1 MEDHEQEQD
10 ALEANDI
17 NGSDADIPEEQ
28 VIEQQIIPFLGDDL
42 TAALTPGGIIY
53 ISLPGICKA
62 LGLLTRGQVRRIRE
76 TKSLAR
82 GLRRIPLAT
91 LGGFQRLN
99 CLRVDKVALWLAG
112 VQTNMMKSDEFRI
125 KIETYQEE
133 LAPAATQV
141 FMRVLGLRTRD
152 IIPSSDP
159 QIIALA
165 DQVDTLTEITTLVR
179 EYMETLLEAQ
189 GRTSMQLEQAVHLLE
204 ALTNRQ
210 DATEDQVAKIDE
222 RTKRLTTAHGKTVQE
237 IVDFIATAIEK
248 QSPHIT
254 TQLAHSMVYG
264 RLKKRFR
271 ARSYIEIPDERFDEV
286 MSYLRQEYRR
296 ITGGDLPEQG
306 NLFS

>member
-1 MEDHEQEQD
+1 MEDHEQDQD
-10 ALEANDI
+10 ALEANDT

-28 VIEQQIIPFLGDDL
+28 AIEQQIVPFLGDEL
-42 TAALTPGGIIY
+42 AAALTPGGVIY
-53 ISLPGICKA
+53 ISLPGMCKA
-62 LGLLTRGQVRRIRE
+62 LGLLTRGQVRRIKE
-76 TKSLAR
+76 TKSLAK

-91 LGGFQRLN
+91 RGGFQHAN
-99 CLRVDKVALWLAG
+99 CLRVDKVALWLG
-112 VQTNMMKSDEFRI
+112 GIQTNSMKNEEYRL
-125 KIETYQEE
+125 KIEYYQDE

-141 FMRVLGLRTRD
+141 FMRVMGLRTRD

-159 QIIALA
+159 QIVALA

-210 DATEDQVAKIDE
+210 DVTENQVAKIDE
-222 RTKRLTTAHGKTVQE
+222 RTKRLTTAHGKAVQE
-237 IVDFIATAIEK
+237 TVDLIATAIEK

-286 MSYLRQEYRR
+286 MTYLRQEYRK
-296 ITGGDLPEQG
+296 ITGGDLPQQ
-306 NLFS
+306 

>member
-10 ALEANDI
+10 ALEANDT

-28 VIEQQIIPFLGDDL
+28 AIEQQIVPFLGDEL
-42 TAALTPGGIIY
+42 AAALTPGGVIY
-53 ISLPGICKA
+53 ISLPGMCKA
-62 LGLLTRGQVRRIRE
+62 LGLLTRGQVRRIKE
-76 TKSLAR
+76 TKSLAK

-91 LGGFQRLN
+91 RGGFQHAN
-99 CLRVDKVALWLAG
+99 CLRVDKVSLWLG
-112 VQTNMMKSDEFRI
+112 GIQTNSMKNEEYRL
-125 KIETYQEE
+125 KIEYYQDE

-141 FMRVLGLRTRD
+141 FMRVMGLRTRD

-159 QIIALA
+159 QIVALA

-179 EYMETLLEAQ
+179 EHMETLLEAQ
-189 GRTSMQLEQAVHLLE
+189 GHTSMQLEQAIHLLE

-210 DATEDQVAKIDE
+210 EVTENQVAKIDE
-222 RTKRLTTAHGKTVQE
+222 RTKRLTTAHGKAVQE
-237 IVDFIATAIEK
+237 TVDLIAIAIEK

-286 MSYLRQEYRR
+286 MAYLRQEYRK
-296 ITGGDLPEQG
+296 ITGGDLPQQG
-306 NLFS
+306 GLF

>member
-1 MEDHEQEQD
+1 MDEQD
-10 ALEANDI
+10 QDQETTDDN
-17 NGSDADIPEEQ
+17 IPEEEVSQ
-28 VIEQQIIPFLGDDL
+28 LEIIPFMGDEL
-42 TAALTPGGIIY
+42 AAALTPGGIVY

-62 LGLLTRGQVRRIRE
+62 LGLTVQPQLLRIKRTR
-76 TKSLAR
+76 SLLR
-82 GLRRIPLAT
+82 GLRQMPFSTR
-91 LGGFQRLN
+91 GGSQRTY
-99 CLRVDKVALWLAG
+99 CLRVDKVALWLG
-112 VQTNMMKSDEFRI
+112 GIETTRMRNEEFRL
-125 KIETYQEE
+125 KIDAYQEE

-141 FMRVLGLRTRD
+141 FMRVAGLRTRD
-152 IIPSSDP
+152 ILPSSDP

-179 EYMETLLEAQ
+179 EHMETLLEAQ

-210 DATEDQVAKIDE
+210 DVTEDQVAKIDE

-237 IVDFIATAIEK
+237 TVNFIAVALEK
-248 QSPHIT
+248 QSPNIT
-254 TQLAHSMVYG
+254 SQLAHSIIYG

-306 NLFS
+306 NLF